1 MRTSNTKLPFKFQ
14 KNSKMAKSDSKGK
27 LIEVGKYILGKKSLC
42 ALCLIIISNSSG
54 ESCE

>member
-14 KNSKMAKSDSKGK
+14 KNSKMAKSDSKEK

-42 ALCLIIISNSSG
+42 ALCLIITSNSSE